1 MVVPTGGIANTKFVL
16 MGNLML
22 LFTCILCGE
31 IGIENLSYICIS
43 CKDTW
48 EDRSCVVEHL
58 VQGTRA
64 YFCPNYE
71 EWVENKSKVIQEGW
85 AMLGRAG
92 LLETDL

>member
-71 EWVENKSKVIQEGW
+71 EWVENKSKVI
-85 AMLGRAG
+85 
-92 LLETDL
+92 